1 MTLSHDKPCK
11 QLQYNDVSTTNTTR
25 KSKEPR
31 FVPYE
36 PYKAAVNPLVSQKRK
51 NKLIRSEESNSEP
64 INERKEAE
72 RQENS
77 DCEIVHTENKSPEEL
92 EDSNKSNDDPKMNI
106 SSINAIESITLELEK
121 TKQLLAETNKKLE
134 NSEKQLQIQIQ
145 VQLLSDQS
153 WSEFGQI

>member
-11 QLQYNDVSTTNTTR
+11 QLQYNDVSTTNSTR

-36 PYKAAVNPLVSQKRK
+36 PYKAAVNPMVSQKRK
-51 NKLIRSEESNSEP
+51 NKLIRSEECNSEA
-64 INERKEAE
+64 INESKEAE

-77 DCEIVHTENKSPEEL
+77 DCEIVNTENKSPVEL
-92 EDSNKSNDDPKMNI
+92 EDSNKSNDEPKMNI

-134 NSEKQLQIQIQ
+134 SSEKQLQIQIQ
-145 VQLLSDQS
+145 VQL
-153 WSEFGQI
+153 

>member
-36 PYKAAVNPLVSQKRK
+36 PYKAAVNPMVSQKRK
-51 NKLIRSEESNSEP
+51 NKLTRSEESNSEA
-64 INERKEAE
+64 INERKEAEAE

-77 DCEIVHTENKSPEEL
+77 DCEIVNTENKSPVEL

-145 VQLLSDQS
+145 VQL
-153 WSEFGQI
+153 

>member
-1 MTLSHDKPCK
+1 MTLSHDKPYK

-25 KSKEPR
+25 RSKEPR

-51 NKLIRSEESNSEP
+51 NKLIRSEESNSEF

-77 DCEIVHTENKSPEEL
+77 DCEIVNTENKSLVEL
-92 EDSNKSNDDPKMNI
+92 EDLYESKDDPKMNI

-145 VQLLSDQS
+145 V
-153 WSEFGQI
+153 